1 MIAKT
6 NKSKRHTVKH
16 ISSDCN
22 VNLLTKKCN
31 STQERNN
38 QKYQCSVKDN
48 KKSFKGKNYY

>member
-1 MIAKT
+1 MIAKI
-6 NKSKRHTVKH
+6 NKSKRHTMKH